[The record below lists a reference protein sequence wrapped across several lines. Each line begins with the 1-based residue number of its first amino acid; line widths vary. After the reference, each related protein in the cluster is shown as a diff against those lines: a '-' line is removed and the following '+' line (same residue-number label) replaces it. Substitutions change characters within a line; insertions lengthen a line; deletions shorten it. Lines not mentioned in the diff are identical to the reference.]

1 MSSSTQTINLRS
13 IMVAHQD
20 RLLRELADASLFDH
34 APTMGD
40 IAEYN
45 WCRFLSNFL
54 PTRYQVS
61 KAFVIDSIGNR
72 SDQLDIVIHDRH
84 FCPLFFEKDDA
95 RYVPAESVYAVFDV
109 KQDFSRETILYSAD
123 KVASVRGL
131 HRTSTTLVDRGET
144 HRPREPFEILGG
156 IVASRSDWRP
166 ALGAAFERALLESDP
181 AGRLDL
187 GCAIEGGAFSAWY
200 DAADLS
206 LQRSEPE
213 VALMFFTLQLF
224 GRLQALGT
232 VTAIDINAYAS
243 VLNEEGSYP
252 T

>member
-1 MSSSTQTINLRS
+1 MNSATKTIDLRT
-13 IMVAHQD
+13 IMVAHQE

-40 IAEYN
+40 ITEYD
-45 WCRFLSNFL
+45 WCNFLSNFL

-61 KAFVIDSIGNR
+61 KAFVIDSLGNR

-123 KVASVRGL
+123 KVASVRRL
-131 HRTSTTLVDRGET
+131 RRTSTTLVDRGET
-144 HRPREPFEILGG
+144 HQPREPFQILGG

-166 ALGAAFERALLESDP
+166 ALGEAFERSLVDANP

-187 GCAIEGGAFSAWY
+187 GCTIEGGSFTARY
-200 DAADLS
+200 GADLD
-206 LQRSEPE
+206 LQRSEPD

-224 GRLQALGT
+224 GLLQALGT
-232 VTAIDINAYAS
+232 VTAIDIHAYVN
-243 VLNEEGSYP
+243 VLNEEGSYTP
-252 T
+252 